1 MNVLPDS
8 AFLQGVEASGRTLAE
23 LTEGEVVQLE
33 SAVAITNDRPGTWAR
48 NILCFHYGRCVP
60 PPTGWDSGDPKS
72 NHPQPPAVKTEQATA
87 LQAYPNPA
95 TTWVT
100 FAYEL
105 DATPTDTWITVLDAA
120 GRQVA
125 RLSVASKQGQ
135 LAWDPR
141 GLASGA
147 YTVELRRGGL
157 LLESTKL
164 VIQ

>member
-1 MNVLPDS
+1 
-8 AFLQGVEASGRTLAE
+8 
-23 LTEGEVVQLE
+23 VQLE

-72 NHPQPPAVKTEQATA
+72 NHPQPPTAEAEQATA

-105 DATPTDTWITVLDAA
+105 EATPTDAWITVADAA

-125 RLSVASKQGQ
+125 RLRVAARQGQ
-135 LAWDPR
+135 VAWDPR
-141 GLASGA
+141 GLAGGA
-147 YTVELRRGGL
+147 YTVELRNGGL
-157 LLESTKL
+157 LLESAKL